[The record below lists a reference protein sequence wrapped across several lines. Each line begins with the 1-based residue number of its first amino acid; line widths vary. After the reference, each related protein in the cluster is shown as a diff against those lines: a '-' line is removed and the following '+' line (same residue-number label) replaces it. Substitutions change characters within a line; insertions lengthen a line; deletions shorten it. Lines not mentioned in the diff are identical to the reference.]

1 MPDIDINS
9 LPSNISTLKR
19 QAKSRLPLIK
29 MRSKIVPLRAEKQ
42 LRQKSEKQ
50 LIIFDLV
57 YIFTTII
64 GLDIR
69 GSLYI
74 SLGKFY
80 DPYLQ
85 DELYKTY
92 VQQSSIRTIS
102 SQFAYYRS
110 RYLVLLSDFVIFYYS
125 IVPIQC
131 RKGGYTLYKH
141 ISRVIGIRRDCRT
154 TTTTTTRGQI
164 MLKV

>member
-9 LPSNISTLKR
+9 LLSDVSTLKR

-42 LRQKSEKQ
+42 LRQKSEEQ

-64 GLDIR
+64 GSDIR
-69 GSLYI
+69 GSLHI
-74 SLGKFY
+74 SLGEFY

-92 VQQSSIRTIS
+92 V
-102 SQFAYYRS
+102 
-110 RYLVLLSDFVIFYYS
+110 
-125 IVPIQC
+125 
-131 RKGGYTLYKH
+131 
-141 ISRVIGIRRDCRT
+141 
-154 TTTTTTRGQI
+154 
-164 MLKV
+164 